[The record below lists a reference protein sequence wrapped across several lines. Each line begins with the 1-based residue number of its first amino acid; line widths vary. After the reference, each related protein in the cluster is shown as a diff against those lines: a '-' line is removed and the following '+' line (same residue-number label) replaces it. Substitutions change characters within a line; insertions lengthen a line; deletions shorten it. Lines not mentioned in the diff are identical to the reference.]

1 MVTGGRPKSQ
11 VEVFKI
17 GLDAA
22 KTFSIS
28 IFLWKPANRRGASR
42 QDAKKGFDS

>member
-22 KTFSIS
+22 KTFL
-28 IFLWKPANRRGASR
+28 IFHFSLAAG
-42 QDAKKGFDS
+42 